1 MKNKIKNILIIII
14 SLLLLY
20 FIITKKEIIKISI
33 IYGTSMWFNYLVPS
47 LFPFFIISDILIN
60 YNITLYIP
68 KYITNILKRLFNI
81 TDKMLTIFLLSLIS
95 GFPSSARNI
104 KTLYE
109 EKSIEKEEANH
120 ILIFSHFANPVFI
133 LVTIPML
140 LNINTSHIILLS
152 HYLSNIIIGLI
163 FKNKFTHKEDIK
175 IINHNK
181 YNLSNILISS
191 VNKTIDS
198 LLSICGIVVTFY
210 LLGVIITTTLNLNLY
225 NSTLLKGLFEITSGI
240 DLLKNINISNIYK
253 TIITTCLLSFGGL
266 SIHMQTKS
274 YLINT
279 DIDYKY
285 FLIGRIY
292 QTIISGFIAYILL
305 I

>member
-81 TDKMLTIFLLSLIS
+81 TDKMLTVFLLSLIS

-181 YNLSNILISS
+181 YNLSNILIAS